1 MTDRVRL
8 ITCLLGCVFIV
19 AWAGAQE
26 IDIEHVDSWVT
37 VTGSAAGVDDK
48 AKDEAVAQALRKA
61 VEESCG
67 VFLTSQSKAEDYQ
80 ITYDKIFADAVGY
93 VRQHKVIKV
102 WTEDGKTL
110 AKVRA
115 RVSTQKFEQD
125 WAAIAHTVEQEDNP
139 RVIIAIVEEIRQTT
153 TGAPTIVEDAGV
165 VQSMMEDFFLSKGI
179 TLMDRETTSNVTKRD
194 VLLAAIKND
203 EKELAA
209 LGARFKADVV
219 VIGRATAKY
228 GKTIEIEGVEMH
240 QFTSKLT
247 VRVIQSDS
255 GLVLASKS
263 YGPVTANS
271 LQRGGGE
278 DRVLAKLADDSAP
291 ELLGAVIEAWRQRA
305 NVHRK
310 ISLSISGMTFKKW
323 KAFEKEVKT
332 LRGVQA
338 VRRREITENV
348 AHVDIEYRYGI
359 DGLAEH
365 LGELESM
372 ELEVTEITTNRIKL
386 KLIED

>member
-1 MTDRVRL
+1 MTDRARL

-26 IDIEHVDSWVT
+26 IDTEHVDSWVT

-93 VRQHKVIKV
+93 VRQHKVINV

-115 RVSTQKFEQD
+115 RVSTQTFEQD

-139 RVIIAIVEEIRQTT
+139 RVIIAIVEETRQTT

-228 GKTIEIEGVEMH
+228 GKTIEIEDVEMH

-278 DRVLAKLADDSAP
+278 DRVLAKLADDSAAH
-291 ELLGAVIEAWRQRA
+291 LLEAVVEAWRRRA

-323 KAFEKEVKT
+323 KIFEKEIKT

-348 AHVDIEYRYGI
+348 AHVDVEYRYDI

-365 LGELESM
+365 LSELESM
-372 ELEVTEITTNRIKL
+372 DLEITEITTNRIKM